1 MWGEMRVTRSPD
13 PLWLPIVAPVVWS
26 MHFMVC
32 YVWAALAC
40 GRFSALSPALATGI
54 TASTAVSVL
63 IISTLLVH
71 GLRRLDHTLPDH
83 PNDNPTPED
92 RTKFMA
98 FTTVLLAGLSLI
110 GTMFVAAA
118 IWAIGGCQ

>member
-1 MWGEMRVTRSPD
+1 MRATRSPD
-13 PLWLPIVAPVVWS
+13 PLWLPIAAPVVWS
-26 MHFMVC
+26 THFMVC

-40 GRFSALSPALATGI
+40 GRFSTLSPALATGI
-54 TASTAVSVL
+54 TASTAVSVV
-63 IISTLLVH
+63 IISALLVH
-71 GLRRLDHTLPDH
+71 GLRRLGHTLPDR
-83 PNDNPTPED
+83 PNDDPTPED

-118 IWAIGGCQ
+118 IWSIGGCQ